1 MTREHGKR
9 TVLVVDDDREMV
21 GMLEET
27 LGEAGY
33 RVQTADSG
41 ANALKVVSREWPDLV
56 ISDLRMSG
64 MTGHQLQTALK
75 RVAPDLPI
83 VIITAFGSIQ
93 TAVEAM
99 RLGAFDYVTKP
110 FSNDELLLVVARA
123 LENRELRQEVHRL
136 RHELAESCGLD
147 NIIAHS
153 PKMLS
158 VLEVLQQVADSRA
171 NVLITGESG
180 VGKDLFARALHYRS
194 RRRSGPFV
202 AVNCAAIP
210 ETLLESELF
219 GHRRGAFTDAR
230 QGKVGLFQ
238 AADQGSIFLD
248 EIGEMPISLQPKLLR
263 VIETKRLR
271 PVGATDETAIDV
283 RIIAATNARL
293 DDAIAQGRFRA
304 DLYYRIAT
312 VSLAIPPLRERSED
326 TPVLL
331 RHFLARA
338 CTEAGKPIPTI
349 GDEAMECL
357 LKYSWPGNI
366 RELQNAVEYAVI
378 LCRHN
383 QIALGDLPAKVRGSD
398 KTLLTLEEIVARRPK
413 LEELELQYIRGV
425 VTSVKGN
432 KREAA
437 AILGIDRK
445 TLQRKLELDAQTPT
459 IASEPRDKHS

>member
-1 MTREHGKR
+1 MTPAPVKP

-21 GMLEET
+21 SMLEET

-33 RVQTADSG
+33 TVHTADG
-41 ANALKVVSREWPDLV
+41 AANALKAVSRECPDLV
-56 ISDLRMSG
+56 VSDLRMSE
-64 MTGHQLQTALK
+64 MSGHQLQTALK
-75 RVAPDLPI
+75 RIAPDLPI

-136 RHELAESCGLD
+136 RNELAQSFGLD
-147 NIIAHS
+147 NIIARS

-158 VLEVLQQVADSRA
+158 QLEIVKQVADSAA

-180 VGKDLFARALHYRS
+180 VGKDLFARALHYLS

-219 GHRRGAFTDAR
+219 GFLRGAFTDAR
-230 QGKVGLFQ
+230 QGRAGLFQ
-238 AADQGSIFLD
+238 AADRGSIFLD
-248 EIGEMPISLQPKLLR
+248 EIGEMPVSLQPKLLR
-263 VIETKRLR
+263 AIENKKVR
-271 PVGATDETAIDV
+271 PVGATDEVAVDV

-293 DDAIAQGRFRA
+293 EDAIAQGRFRP
-304 DLYYRIAT
+304 DLFYRIAT
-312 VSLAIPPLRERSED
+312 VTLEIPPLRERVED

-331 RHFLARA
+331 RHFLARVSS
-338 CTEAGKPIPTI
+338 EAGKPIP
-349 GDEAMECL
+349 DVEPEAMECL
-357 LKYSWPGNI
+357 LRYSWPGNI
-366 RELQNAVEYAVI
+366 RELHNAVEHAVI
-378 LCRHN
+378 LCRN
-383 QIALGDLPAKVRGSD
+383 NRIGLADLPARVKGGDQSSL
-398 KTLLTLEEIVARRPK
+398 KLEEIVARRPK
-413 LEELELQYIRGV
+413 LEELEHQYIRGI

-432 KREAA
+432 KSEAA

-445 TLQRKLELDAQTPT
+445 TLQRKLEPDAP
-459 IASEPRDKHS
+459 APDPRNKQS